1 MKLSPPVLKALAVK
15 IAREADSLEK
25 CLYEIEGYIGNSV
38 AAHESIPAAIG
49 LLAFCEGRPWETIVA
64 ASNVGN
70 DTDSIATMAGAI
82 AGAWKGFDALPKE
95 QYAFFNS
102 VNSHDFNLPEMAT
115 GLTKLAME
123 SLKG

>member
-1 MKLSPPVLKALAVK
+1 M
-15 IAREADSLEK
+15 
-25 CLYEIEGYIGNSV
+25 

-82 AGAWKGFDALPKE
+82 AGARKGFDALPR
-95 QYAFFNS
+95 AVCVFNS